1 MYKRLLAGLLAVT
14 VTMTGIS
21 FPDSVFAAQDD
32 TAVVQEE
39 EVVTESCEVTESEEA
54 EDQEETET
62 ESEDAEIEETEIKEN
77 EIVQSETENDTDTT
91 ETEEETVEA
100 EVSETE
106 EQTEA
111 IKSDISVEG
120 TDSAG
125 VLLAE
130 ELANVATQQE
140 ENNGCNVFSIDVSE
154 NTATV
159 YFETTQDATLV
170 VAVYDETGN
179 QMLACG
185 KKEVTHEETLTVV
198 DIDTGTMPQYFLVRG
213 YLIETE
219 TLRPICTLYESSMY
233 TQEMQEFL
241 SKTTDDFDDEKVLNL
256 DNDTTNNFAVYGD
269 DTIIIPESSQK
280 NQVVSVDD
288 TNRVY
293 VIENADETVTSLKE
307 GDIFAH
313 EYGDGNVLIVKVSSI
328 KTDGTTVTITGA
340 DTSAEEVFDYVKV
353 DSTAGLSTAEVDD
366 SNLEDGVTYEGLE
379 DMSEDDDIQTYAL
392 VDGNASASMGIS
404 MKINLWTPGEKERV
418 KITGDV
424 SLKMTTSIK
433 VYIATNYQY
442 FEFRMDYKA
451 KLGIGISGKGRLR
464 DTKFP
469 QIVLR
474 PLPAIRVGYNPSLEL
489 SADVKCEF
497 SGMIKGTV
505 GMAVSSDDT
514 EIKSFDSTPKVDA
527 DLELEGTI
535 FFGFSFEP
543 EISAEIVKV
552 KLASASLEGKIGAE
566 SVSKASLVGKKDDT
580 IHDCEHCIQGE
591 IFAKGS
597 VSIKVKLLKLEFKY
611 DMLEM
616 KVKVGDWYWSVGKGH
631 AFTTCPYFKYK
642 ITVATVDDSGK
653 VFPGSKIEGDF
664 SVITG
669 QGTLANAQFI
679 KTGEDGKAIG
689 YLPEGDYKLKISAD
703 GYKTVT
709 KKIKVKKDKATNSM
723 RVVLR
728 KNGDDNGSGVEI
740 INPDLNIID
749 DSSILKLNFFNTGV
763 ISTNGNLYM
772 WGNNTNGQLGNGT
785 NQNSSVPVNILNNV
799 NEFACVKS
807 DSLGVISKEHFLYTW
822 GKNEYGQLG
831 NGTMENSSIPV
842 KIIENVKKAN
852 VGSDSSYAIT
862 QNGSL
867 YTWGKN
873 EYGQLG
879 NGTMENSNIPVKII
893 ENVKKANVGSD
904 SSYAITQNG
913 SLYTWGKN
921 EYGQLGNGTMENSNI
936 PVKIIENVKKANVGS
951 DSSYAITQN
960 GSLYTWG
967 KNEYGQLGNGTID
980 NSYFPIKV
988 LDNVI
993 MAEVGDGYSA
1003 AITKDG
1009 SLYTWGR
1016 NEYGQLGN
1024 GTTEN
1029 SNVPVKVMNN
1039 VAIVKIHDYSYVSAI
1054 TKIGQLYMWGM
1065 NKDGRLGN
1073 GTANNSSIPTKIL
1086 DHVIY
1091 MKSVERRC
1099 AAITTNGQL
1108 YMWGWNLSGQ
1118 IGTGSTSS
1126 SYVPIKIMDNVVS
1139 IDLGTVHSGAVT
1151 RNGDL
1156 YIWGHNYYGDIGDGT
1171 TEDRYT
1177 PTKITIPGGVALPSD
1192 LTSTISAQSEE
1203 SSSDSVP
1210 VLTAVPDSTQ
1220 PVSEFESTDQ
1230 SEEFEEEAVSVFKA
1244 DATEIDTATGAQ
1256 TASFKNLTPNDT
1268 YNFYVA
1274 RSLTADDLL
1283 ASDNIL
1289 DIRQAVAGE
1298 GGRMSVTYQPRETDD
1313 NAVIF
1318 VVGSTPKDLSGA
1330 QITIGDT
1337 TYNGTAK
1344 SVTATVVCDG
1354 KTLVEGRDYLVTG
1367 GFEITG
1373 AGTYTLTIIGTG
1385 TYTGTASAAYTVTC
1399 QHSYTESIT
1408 KQPTCTES
1416 GIKTFTCSICGDSQT
1431 EEIPAAGHS
1440 FSADWTIDEEATC
1453 AKEGSKSH
1461 HCSVCAAVTDITAIP
1476 KTAHT
1481 YQNKKVTKRATT
1493 SKNGTFSAVCSV
1505 CGAEQTETIY
1515 AAKTIKLSK
1524 TSMTYNGKN
1533 QKPSVTIL
1541 DANKNKLKSGT
1552 DYKVTYP
1559 KKSKNV
1565 GRYTV
1570 TITLKG
1576 SYSGTVKK
1584 TFTIL
1589 PKNTAISKLT
1599 ASKNTVT
1606 VKWKKQTKQT
1616 AGYEIQYS
1624 TSSKFTKKTTK
1635 TVKVAKNSTTSKKI
1649 TKLKAK
1655 KKYYVRIRTYQTA
1668 KVGKKTTK
1676 IYSGWSKAKM
1686 VTTRKS

>member
-32 TAVVQEE
+32 TAVVQEKE
-39 EVVTESCEVTESEEA
+39 IVTESSEVMESEEA

-77 EIVQSETENDTDTT
+77 EIVQTETENDTDTT

-111 IKSDISVEG
+111 VKSDISVEG

-130 ELANVATQQE
+130 KLANVATQQE

-170 VAVYDETGN
+170 VAVYDENGN

-198 DIDTGTMPQYFLVRG
+198 DINTGTMPQYFLVRG

-340 DTSAEEVFDYVKV
+340 DSSAEEVFDYVKV

-497 SGMIKGTV
+497 SGTIKGTV

-642 ITVATVDDSGK
+642 ITVATVDGSGK
-653 VFPGSKIEGDF
+653 VLPDSRVDGDF

-669 QGTLANAQFI
+669 QGTPANAQFI
-679 KTGEDGKAIG
+679 KTGEDGKAVG
-689 YLPEGDYKLKISAD
+689 YLPEGNYKLKISAD

-728 KNGDDNGSGVEI
+728 KSGDDNGSGVEI
-740 INPDLNIID
+740 IKPGEIQEGNIID
-749 DSSILKLNFFNTGV
+749 LIKKQTLG
-763 ISTNGNLYM
+763 
-772 WGNNTNGQLGNGT
+772 LGNIHCG
-785 NQNSSVPVNILNNV
+785 
-799 NEFACVKS
+799 
-807 DSLGVISKEHFLYTW
+807 
-822 GKNEYGQLG
+822 
-831 NGTMENSSIPV
+831 
-842 KIIENVKKAN
+842 
-852 VGSDSSYAIT
+852 
-862 QNGSL
+862 
-867 YTWGKN
+867 
-873 EYGQLG
+873 
-879 NGTMENSNIPVKII
+879 
-893 ENVKKANVGSD
+893 
-904 SSYAITQNG
+904 
-913 SLYTWGKN
+913 
-921 EYGQLGNGTMENSNI
+921 
-936 PVKIIENVKKANVGS
+936 
-951 DSSYAITQN
+951 
-960 GSLYTWG
+960 
-967 KNEYGQLGNGTID
+967 
-980 NSYFPIKV
+980 
-988 LDNVI
+988 
-993 MAEVGDGYSA
+993 

-1009 SLYTWGR
+1009 SLY
-1016 NEYGQLGN
+1016 
-1024 GTTEN
+1024 
-1029 SNVPVKVMNN
+1029 
-1039 VAIVKIHDYSYVSAI
+1039 
-1054 TKIGQLYMWGM
+1054 MWG
-1065 NKDGRLGN
+1065 
-1073 GTANNSSIPTKIL
+1073 
-1086 DHVIY
+1086 
-1091 MKSVERRC
+1091 E
-1099 AAITTNGQL
+1099 
-1108 YMWGWNLSGQ
+1108 
-1118 IGTGSTSS
+1118 
-1126 SYVPIKIMDNVVS
+1126 
-1139 IDLGTVHSGAVT
+1139 
-1151 RNGDL
+1151 
-1156 YIWGHNYYGDIGDGT
+1156 NYRGKLGDGT

-1177 PTKITIPGGVALPSD
+1177 PVKIMDNVASVSLKSYHSGAITKDGSLYMWGENDSGELGDGTTEDRHTPVKIMDNVVSVSLGYEHSGAITKDGSLYMWGDNYYGELGDGTTENRYTPIKVMDNVVSVSVVGSEIDNHSGAITKDGSLYMWGDNYWGELGDGTTEDRHTPVKVMDNVVSVSLGGDRSGAITKDGSLYMWGRNEFGELGDGTTENKHAPVKIMDNVVSVSLEYYHSGAITKDGSLYMWGQNSFGKLGDGTTEDRYTPVRIMNNVAFVSLGQGHSGVITKDGHLYMWSENDAGQLGDGTTEERYTPTQTTIPGGVAFPSD
-1192 LTSTISAQSEE
+1192 LTSTISTQSEE

-1220 PVSEFESTDQ
+1220 QASESEPVDQ
-1230 SEEFEEEAVSVFKA
+1230 PETLEEEAVSVYKA
-1244 DATEIDTATGAQ
+1244 DATETNTATGTQ

-1298 GGRMSVTYQPRETDD
+1298 DGRMSVTYQPRETDD

-1330 QITIGDT
+1330 QITIGNT

-1344 SVTATVVCDG
+1344 SVTAAVECDG

-1373 AGTYTLTIIGTG
+1373 LGTYTLTIIGTG
-1385 TYTGTASAAYTVTC
+1385 IYTGTASKTYTVTC
-1399 QHSYTESIT
+1399 QHNYTESIT
-1408 KQPTCTES
+1408 KQPTCTEP
-1416 GIKTFTCSICGDSQT
+1416 GRKTLTCSICG
-1431 EEIPAAGHS
+1431 
-1440 FSADWTIDEEATC
+1440 
-1453 AKEGSKSH
+1453 
-1461 HCSVCAAVTDITAIP
+1461 AVKDTTSIP

-1481 YQNKKVTKRATT
+1481 YKNKKVTKRATT
-1493 SKNGTFSAVCSV
+1493 SKNGTFTAVCSV
-1505 CGAEQTETIY
+1505 CGAEQTEVIY

-1524 TSMTYNGKN
+1524 TSMTYNGKK
-1533 QKPSVTIL
+1533 QKPSVTIT
-1541 DANKNKLKSGT
+1541 DAAGKRLKNGT

-1559 KKSKNV
+1559 KKTQNV
-1565 GRYTV
+1565 GKYTV
-1570 TITLKG
+1570 TVTLKG
-1576 SYSGTVKK
+1576 NYTGTVKK

-1635 TVKVAKNSTTSKKI
+1635 TVKAAKNSMTSKKI

-1655 KKYYVRIRTYQTA
+1655 KKYYVRIRTYQTV
-1668 KVGKKTTK
+1668 KVGKKSTK
-1676 IYSGWSKAKM
+1676 IYASWSKAKT
-1686 VTTRKS
+1686 VTTKKS

>member
-32 TAVVQEE
+32 TAVVQEKE
-39 EVVTESCEVTESEEA
+39 IVTESSEVMESEEA

-77 EIVQSETENDTDTT
+77 EIVQTETENDTDTT

-130 ELANVATQQE
+130 KLANVATQQE

-170 VAVYDETGN
+170 VAVYDENGN

-198 DIDTGTMPQYFLVRG
+198 DINTGTMPQYFLVRG

-497 SGMIKGTV
+497 SGTIKGTV

-642 ITVATVDDSGK
+642 ITVATVDGSGK
-653 VFPGSKIEGDF
+653 VLPDSRVDGDF

-669 QGTLANAQFI
+669 QGTPANAQFI
-679 KTGEDGKAIG
+679 KTGEDGKAVG
-689 YLPEGDYKLKISAD
+689 YLPEGNYKLKISAD

-728 KNGDDNGSGVEI
+728 KSGDDNGSGVEI
-740 INPDLNIID
+740 IKPGEIQEGNIID
-749 DSSILKLNFFNTGV
+749 LIKKQT
-763 ISTNGNLYM
+763 
-772 WGNNTNGQLGNGT
+772 LG
-785 NQNSSVPVNILNNV
+785 
-799 NEFACVKS
+799 
-807 DSLGVISKEHFLYTW
+807 LGDIHS
-822 GKNEYGQLG
+822 G
-831 NGTMENSSIPV
+831 
-842 KIIENVKKAN
+842 
-852 VGSDSSYAIT
+852 
-862 QNGSL
+862 
-867 YTWGKN
+867 
-873 EYGQLG
+873 
-879 NGTMENSNIPVKII
+879 
-893 ENVKKANVGSD
+893 
-904 SSYAITQNG
+904 
-913 SLYTWGKN
+913 
-921 EYGQLGNGTMENSNI
+921 
-936 PVKIIENVKKANVGS
+936 
-951 DSSYAITQN
+951 
-960 GSLYTWG
+960 
-967 KNEYGQLGNGTID
+967 
-980 NSYFPIKV
+980 
-988 LDNVI
+988 
-993 MAEVGDGYSA
+993 

-1009 SLYTWGR
+1009 SLY
-1016 NEYGQLGN
+1016 
-1024 GTTEN
+1024 
-1029 SNVPVKVMNN
+1029 
-1039 VAIVKIHDYSYVSAI
+1039 
-1054 TKIGQLYMWGM
+1054 MWG
-1065 NKDGRLGN
+1065 
-1073 GTANNSSIPTKIL
+1073 
-1086 DHVIY
+1086 
-1091 MKSVERRC
+1091 E
-1099 AAITTNGQL
+1099 
-1108 YMWGWNLSGQ
+1108 
-1118 IGTGSTSS
+1118 
-1126 SYVPIKIMDNVVS
+1126 
-1139 IDLGTVHSGAVT
+1139 
-1151 RNGDL
+1151 
-1156 YIWGHNYYGDIGDGT
+1156 NYRGKLGDGT

-1177 PTKITIPGGVALPSD
+1177 PVKIMDNVASVSLKSYHSGAITKDGSLYMWGENDSGELGDGTTEDRHTPVKIMDNVVSVSLGYEHSGAITKDGSLYMWGDNYYGELGDGTTENRYTPIKVMDNVVSVSVVGSEIDNHSGAITKDGSLYMWGDNYWGELGDGTTEDRHTPVKVMDNVVSVSLGGDRSGAITKDGSLYMWGRNEFGELGDGTTENKHAPVKIMDNVVSVSLEYYHSGAITKDGSLYMWGQNSFGKLGDGTTEDRYTPVRIMNNVAFVSLGQGHSGVITKDGHLYMWSENDAGQLGDGTTEERYTPTQTTIPGGVAFPSD
-1192 LTSTISAQSEE
+1192 LTSTISTQSEE

-1220 PVSEFESTDQ
+1220 QASESEPVDQ
-1230 SEEFEEEAVSVFKA
+1230 PETLEEEAVSVYKA
-1244 DATEIDTATGAQ
+1244 DATETNTATGTQ

-1298 GGRMSVTYQPRETDD
+1298 DGRMSVTYQPRETDD

-1330 QITIGDT
+1330 QITIGNT

-1344 SVTATVVCDG
+1344 SVTAAVECDG

-1373 AGTYTLTIIGTG
+1373 LGTYTLTIIGTG
-1385 TYTGTASAAYTVTC
+1385 IYTGTASKTYTVTC
-1399 QHSYTESIT
+1399 QHNYTESIT
-1408 KQPTCTES
+1408 KQPTCTEP
-1416 GIKTFTCSICGDSQT
+1416 GRKTLTCSICG
-1431 EEIPAAGHS
+1431 
-1440 FSADWTIDEEATC
+1440 
-1453 AKEGSKSH
+1453 
-1461 HCSVCAAVTDITAIP
+1461 AVKDTTSIP

-1481 YQNKKVTKRATT
+1481 YKNKKVTKRATT
-1493 SKNGTFSAVCSV
+1493 SKNGTFTAVCSV
-1505 CGAEQTETIY
+1505 CGAEQTEVIY

-1524 TSMTYNGKN
+1524 TSMTYNGKK
-1533 QKPSVTIL
+1533 QKPSVTIT
-1541 DANKNKLKSGT
+1541 DAAGKRLKNGT

-1559 KKSKNV
+1559 KKTQNV
-1565 GRYTV
+1565 GKYTV
-1570 TITLKG
+1570 TVTLKG
-1576 SYSGTVKK
+1576 NYTGTVKK

-1635 TVKVAKNSTTSKKI
+1635 TVKAAKNSMTSKKI

-1655 KKYYVRIRTYQTA
+1655 KKYYVRIRTYQTV
-1668 KVGKKTTK
+1668 KVGKKSTK
-1676 IYSGWSKAKM
+1676 IYASWSKAKT
-1686 VTTRKS
+1686 VTTKKS